1 MCKARC
7 WREYEGGTVW
17 DTDCSVSHSFPP
29 DPSEAFP
36 RNLPERREKI
46 KFTSLRSLL
55 SFFGSFLSILCS
67 STPEEEK
74 WKGLFQVSDSRAVVT
89 RQLEIPSQ
97 FFFFLCL
104 FSSFLSHLW
113 SVRTARNSHPL
124 VESPAGSRPFQIRLS
139 DKLPAWGGT
148 TADRILQTVH
158 PRRPLT
164 ACQNLYYSIWHT
176 ERERA
181 P

>member
-29 DPSEAFP
+29 DPLEAFP

-97 FFFFLCL
+97 FFFFFVPFFL
-104 FSSFLSHLW
+104 FPVS
-113 SVRTARNSHPL
+113 PL
-124 VESPAGSRPFQIRLS
+124 ECKNGQEFSPAGGITCRF
-139 DKLPAWGGT
+139 KALPNPSF
-148 TADRILQTVH
+148 R
-158 PRRPLT
+158 
-164 ACQNLYYSIWHT
+164 
-176 ERERA
+176 
-181 P
+181 